1 MSNPR
6 DSATNTENDGS
17 VHATTAPNSSLVL
30 QIDKGI
36 GRQFLLVIWLTSFV
50 SAAAVIAFVFMMR
63 TLDTNTGKL
72 AVLQY
77 DHNVIRAELEARG
90 VLPSKNE
97 AGH

>member
-1 MSNPR
+1 MMQQ
-6 DSATNTENDGS
+6 DEA
-17 VHATTAPNSSLVL
+17 VHAQTAPNSSLVL

-36 GRQFLLVIWLTSFV
+36 GKQFLLVIWLTSFV
-50 SAAAVIAFVFMMR
+50 SAAAVVAFIFMI
-63 TLDTNTGKL
+63 LALNTNSGKL

-77 DHNVIRAELEARG
+77 DHNVMRAELEARG